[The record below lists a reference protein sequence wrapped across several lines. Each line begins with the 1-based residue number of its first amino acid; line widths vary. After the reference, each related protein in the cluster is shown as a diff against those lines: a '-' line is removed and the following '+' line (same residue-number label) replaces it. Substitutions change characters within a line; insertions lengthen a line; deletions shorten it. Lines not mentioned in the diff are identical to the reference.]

1 MDGRHAGARCAHH
14 RGARARARRPTA
26 ERAARSDARVLSVL
40 RVHAG
45 RDAIVLDCLKHGVD
59 LETLH
64 VDVCTTLELFKAFA
78 AEAPGAEQTEQALQI
93 PVYESLTPAEVE
105 RVATVVS
112 QVAARQAAGAEAVTA
127 RG

>member
-1 MDGRHAGARCAHH
+1 VPDVRLPNVPSDRTHAFYQYCAYM
-14 RGARARARRPTA
+14 P
-26 ERAARSDARVLSVL
+26 
-40 RVHAG
+40 G
-45 RDAIVLDCLKHGVD
+45 RDAVVLDCLKHGVD

-78 AEAPGAEQTEQALQI
+78 TDAPGAEQTEQALQI